1 MCNRH
6 DKRVLGGAMMVG
18 SSDLETISPVCLT
31 FSYFWNE
38 EHWIQPPDLLII
50 SDINLGDLA
59 FTSLSVSFL
68 IYKMGLK
75 MAI

>member
-1 MCNRH
+1 MQSR
-6 DKRVLGGAMMVG
+6 GI
-18 SSDLETISPVCLT
+18 LEKTD
-31 FSYFWNE
+31 FWNE

-50 SDINLGDLA
+50 SDINLGNLA

-75 MAI
+75 MAIW